1 MKTYRIFTAA
11 VAIFFVLAIAVVN
24 VVMMNG
30 SFVNG
35 GEYRVE
41 IERAALAISQGKEPD
56 NSHFEYIR
64 SIEKANEF
72 DNAFFD
78 VNGEYAIRIINGVA
92 YRFDYQIV
100 QEADRKTMVTVNVI
114 LGITALTVIG
124 VLIYIE
130 KNIIKPFHRLTDV
143 PYQLS
148 KGNLIMPVKEMKS
161 RYFGRFH
168 WGLDLLRDKLEQQ
181 KAEEIRL
188 QKEKKTLI
196 LSLSHDINTPLS
208 AIKLYAKALSKNL
221 YRDRERQREIAEN
234 INKKADEIEAF
245 VSQIVT
251 ASNEDFL
258 HIEVSPSEMY
268 LSELMD
274 KIKAYYTEKLELNRT
289 DFVISEYGN
298 CILKGDLERSVE
310 VLQNIIENSIKYG
323 DGRMIRIDFSDEE
336 DCKLVTVTNSGGSLS
351 ESELPHIFESFW
363 RGSNAKNRSGSGL
376 GLYICRQIMLKM
388 DGEIFAKIDGEYMK
402 VTAVFR
408 KS

>member
-181 KAEEIRL
+181 KAEEMRL

>member
-72 DNAFFD
+72 DNTFFD
-78 VNGEYAIRIINGVA
+78 VNGEYAIRIVNGVA

-130 KNIIKPFHRLTDV
+130 RNIIKPFHRLTDV

-181 KAEEIRL
+181 KAEEMRL

>member
-181 KAEEIRL
+181 KAEEMRL

-196 LSLSHDINTPLS
+196 LSLSHDINSPLS

-274 KIKAYYTEKLELNRT
+274 KIKAYYTEQLELNRT

>member
-130 KNIIKPFHRLTDV
+130 RNIIKPFHRLTDV

-181 KAEEIRL
+181 KAEEMRL